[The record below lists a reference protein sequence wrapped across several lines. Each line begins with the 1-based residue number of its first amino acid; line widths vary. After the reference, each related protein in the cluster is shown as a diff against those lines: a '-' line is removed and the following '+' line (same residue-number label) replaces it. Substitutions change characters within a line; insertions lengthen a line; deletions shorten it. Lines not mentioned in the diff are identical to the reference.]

1 MVRNGTAPFYRE
13 IAAAEYLTRDHGG
26 LLALADPGRAETH
39 RLAVAWRTWLMGE
52 LQGWL
57 KAHEVSR
64 EQTSA
69 IEAAIGRITLRLVRE
84 AEAGARHAAV
94 PARAPQGTQAPATAG
109 A

>member
-1 MVRNGTAPFYRE
+1 
-13 IAAAEYLTRDHGG
+13 
-26 LLALADPGRAETH
+26 
-39 RLAVAWRTWLMGE
+39 MGE

-69 IEAAIGRITLRLVRE
+69 IEAAIGRITLRLIRE
-84 AEAGARHAAV
+84 AEAEARHAAV
-94 PARAPQGTQAPATAG
+94 PARVPQGTQAPATAG